1 MNIHDEFTFEL
12 TDLGV
17 EILNE
22 FYKKEFE
29 EVSSGDYSDE
39 IKSIIFKDLLRYK
52 PNKEKLINCKM
63 STMFEI
69 LKETEI
75 DWQFDNMVV
84 FVGFRKEVLNEIFD
98 KR

>member
-1 MNIHDEFTFEL
+1 MGRKFTFEL

-17 EILNE
+17 GILNE

-84 FVGFRKEVLNEIFD
+84 FVGFRKEVLNEMFN

>member
-29 EVSSGDYSDE
+29 EVLSGDYSDK

-69 LKETEI
+69 LKEAEI

-84 FVGFRKEVLNEIFD
+84 FVGFRKEVLNEIPN
-98 KR
+98 R

>member
-17 EILNE
+17 GILNE

-29 EVSSGDYSDE
+29 EVSSGDYSDK

-69 LKETEI
+69 LKKTEI

-84 FVGFRKEVLNEIFD
+84 FVGFRKEVLNEIFN